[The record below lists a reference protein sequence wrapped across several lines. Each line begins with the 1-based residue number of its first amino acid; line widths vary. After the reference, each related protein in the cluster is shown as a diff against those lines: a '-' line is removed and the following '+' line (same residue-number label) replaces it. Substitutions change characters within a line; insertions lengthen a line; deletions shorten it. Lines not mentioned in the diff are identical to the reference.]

1 MPQRLTVESI
11 TSVGAVTDGDNP
23 AAKIM
28 LYKKHPDRDKP
39 IEGTEMDLTK
49 LGVTG
54 DAKAAIE
61 AEIAKLQ
68 ARIDELEPAD
78 PEAIIKN
85 ADPKVAEE
93 FAKQQAELA
102 ELRKQADETAQA
114 LEKERDE
121 RRTVEL
127 AKIADK
133 YESVIGDN
141 DNAVPML
148 KSMPDETVEWLTERL
163 NHIASIMK
171 QSPLFKEHGALA
183 DDDDPSGKLH
193 ALAIEKMGQNPDL
206 TIEQA
211 RTLARTERP
220 DLAAA
225 ERNA

>member
-1 MPQRLTVESI
+1 MQRLHVHEI
-11 TSVGAVTDGDNP
+11 VSVGAVPDGDNP

-28 LYKKHPDRDKP
+28 LYKQRPDRASQHK
-39 IEGTEMDLTK
+39 GTEMDLSK
-49 LGVTG
+49 FDVSAE
-54 DAKAAIE
+54 AKAAIE
-61 AEIAKLQ
+61 AEFAKLQ
-68 ARIDELEPAD
+68 ERIDELAPAD
-78 PEAIIKN
+78 PEDIIKD
-85 ADPKVAEE
+85 ADPKVAAE
-93 FAKQQAELA
+93 FEKQQAELA
-102 ELRKQADETAQA
+102 ALRKQADETAAA
-114 LEKERDE
+114 LAKERDE
-121 RRTVEL
+121 RRTIAI
-127 AKIADK
+127 AKIAEK
-133 YESVIGDN
+133 YEDVIGDN

-148 KSMPDETVEWLTERL
+148 KSMPDETVEWLTGRL